1 MFSFHS
7 AILADYIRRLGQEN
21 IVVPFQ
27 VFGALNVN
35 AANFDAELKK
45 AERKRAAGVSGFL
58 TQPVMSERAFGNL
71 ARAHAEMPDMRILGG
86 VIPVVS
92 ERNALFMNN
101 EVAGIEVPEE
111 IAARYHGLGREDAE
125 ALAVE
130 LSVGFA
136 RRMEPYTAGWY
147 FMTPFQ
153 RVALIER
160 ILTALRG

>member
-1 MFSFHS
+1 MRCGMPGTGYRSVYGHS
-7 AILADYIRRLGQEN
+7 YKEVREKVLTLTRELAREK
-21 IVVPFQ
+21 
-27 VFGALNVN
+27 
-35 AANFDAELKK
+35 E
-45 AERKRAAGVSGFL
+45 ECGVSGFL